1 MQEMQRGVA
10 WGGVALG
17 LAIAA
22 ALWLAGLRA
31 FVWLDRIRWL
41 RRYQGLQ
48 AVHGVEAP
56 ARLTRFLAWAQRT
69 SWAPSVLAVG
79 LFISPGLF
87 GRVLGIVL
95 LVTASAAY
103 GQWQAVRRE
112 HTRQRDTDART
123 PSDVPWV

>member
-1 MQEMQRGVA
+1 MFKPLTRQGSRENPFQSPSNKVGA
-10 WGGVALG
+10 N
-17 LAIAA
+17 
-22 ALWLAGLRA
+22 
-31 FVWLDRIRWL
+31 RIRWL